1 MFPAVLFSQSIF
13 QSTRPV
19 WGVTQI
25 VRQYK
30 NTTPEA
36 ISIHTPR
43 VGRDRPLRHFDCENV
58 ISIHTPRV
66 GRDLQNCKGRN
77 GKNIS
82 IHTPRVGRDFLI
94 ELGVIPPP

>member
-66 GRDLQNCKGRN
+66 GRDLFRSDPKRIAAV
-77 GKNIS
+77 IS
-82 IHTPRVGRDFLI
+82 IHTPRVGRDTT
-94 ELGVIPPP
+94 PRT